1 MQTARRAA
9 GTFKALI
16 TSGYKRSERS
26 LLSHYHDF
34 NDLISTYTA
43 RQSDY
48 DTKETVEL
56 EPKYMTQLLI
66 LPDNQIFKSYSRVF
80 ENSNLEKSYQTFAS
94 EHWFARA
101 RWHIWIWM
109 LLHGLMHGLFSI
121 LPSSGIYG
129 MDQFVRSWT
138 HFSDYLQ
145 WVYLLFVIPFALPRC
160 SVPLVQRYWRFWVC
174 CIIVLSNLGFQSW
187 LARANRVALNIFLDK
202 IEKYLHC
209 SPKFGESWDY
219 NNESWVI
226 SLNDLESNVT
236 KRLLSN
242 VKYNGFMTQQFRL
255 PLGRESEDVLTSPLH
270 ANEEELQLDRRWIS
284 RGFPH
289 IRLQRQV
296 FSYFVERYFG
306 ILLQVIIGF
315 VSISSFIFAISI
327 RLEFTQVI
335 VVAAAAII
343 TYIAS
348 LWIAGYT
355 VHILAASTFFLA
367 LVLLLL
373 LSYFSD
379 GTNRR
384 SFLATFQIE
393 KENASLKSSLNKAEA
408 ALMHG
413 TAVEEEKR
421 AVEQVFGSIDSS
433 GDEECRDD
441 EVDSATATDAISSRR
456 LHLIQIPFD
465 DLEFLHAIGRGAM
478 SDVIKARYYGTI
490 VVCKR
495 IRRDYITE
503 SSLRFFRQE
512 IELMS
517 SLRHPNIVQFI
528 GASWN
533 NCSNLCIIMEY
544 MENGDL
550 HSVLHSNRKKSFTWS
565 DPLLNIALD
574 IVHGMLYLHTREPLI
589 VHRDL
594 KSVNVF
600 CSATFGCK
608 VGDFGLSRRYNK
620 NIDALTTLVGT
631 PFWLAP
637 EIIRSENY
645 GAPADVYSF
654 GIILTELET
663 KKTPY
668 YDYEETGLKLLLRI
682 AHGNVRPTLPALPH
696 PIDGSIND
704 VTAAANRAAEGFPTL
719 QAGEHQRISQHNEI
733 SYRGARRKL
742 IVDCLEDDPKK
753 RPEFAELLSRLQ
765 NDVQQEIQE
774 EASSSVVKRRA
785 MLRNQRQDHNSHNTG
800 NHQIMSSVSIPTE
813 STNKETCHTND
824 ILEYANVPLNVID
837 RENVP
842 NAMEIK
848 HKRKTY
854 HDPGHLYLNCTAMEY
869 DVL

>member
-9 GTFKALI
+9 GNFISLLVSTYNRSESSLLNCCRGI
-16 TSGYKRSERS
+16 SGY
-26 LLSHYHDF
+26 
-34 NDLISTYTA
+34 ISKYTV
-43 RQSDY
+43 RQNDY
-48 DTKETVEL
+48 DSKHTVEM
-56 EPKYMTQLLI
+56 EPKSMTQLLI
-66 LPDNQIFKSYSRVF
+66 LPDNQIFKSYTRVF
-80 ENSNLEKSYQTFAS
+80 QNSNLEKSYQTFAS

-129 MDQFVRSWT
+129 MEQFVGSWT

-145 WVYLLFVIPFALPRC
+145 WIYLLFVIPFALPRC
-160 SVPLVQRYWRFWVC
+160 SVPLVQKYWRIWVC
-174 CIIVLSNLGFQSW
+174 CIIVLSNLGFQLW
-187 LARANRVALNIFLDK
+187 LARANRIALDVFLVKLD
-202 IEKYLHC
+202 KYLHC

-219 NNESWVI
+219 NNGTWVI
-226 SLNDLESNVT
+226 NLHDLESNET
-236 KRLLSN
+236 KRLISDG
-242 VKYNGFMTQQFRL
+242 KQDGFMTNRISS
-255 PLGRESEDVLTSPLH
+255 PVDSDSGNVLTSPL
-270 ANEEELQLDRRWIS
+270 LQTNGERLQGDKKWIS

-289 IRLQRQV
+289 IRLQRQL

-327 RLEFTQVI
+327 RLEFTQVN
-335 VVAAAAII
+335 VVTAAAII
-343 TYIAS
+343 TYVAS
-348 LWIAGYT
+348 IWIAGHS
-355 VHILAASTFFLA
+355 VHIFAAFTFFLA
-367 LVLLLL
+367 LILLLL

-384 SFLATFQIE
+384 SFLATFQVE
-393 KENASLKSSLNKAEA
+393 KENASLKSSLDKAEA

-413 TAVEEEKR
+413 AAAEEEKR
-421 AVEQVFGSIDSS
+421 AVEQVFGSINSIGS
-433 GDEECRDD
+433 DESRTHEL
-441 EVDSATATDAISSRR
+441 DSAASDDPLSSRR

-478 SDVIKARYYGTI
+478 SDVIKARYYGTT

-495 IRRDYITE
+495 IRRDHITE
-503 SSLRFFRQE
+503 SSLRYFRQE

-533 NCSNLCIIMEY
+533 NCSNLCIVMEY

-550 HSVLHSNRKKSFTWS
+550 HSVLHSNMKESFTWS

-620 NIDALTTLVGT
+620 SIDALTTLVGT

-668 YDYEETGLKLLLRI
+668 YDYEETGLQLLLRI
-682 AHGNVRPTLPALPH
+682 AHGNARPTLPPLP
-696 PIDGSIND
+696 PVEGLITDVDAIISQSVGSLNSS
-704 VTAAANRAAEGFPTL
+704 T
-719 QAGEHQRISQHNEI
+719 GEHRGSSQYKET

-742 IVDCLEDDPKK
+742 ILDCLEDDPRK
-753 RPEFAELLSRLQ
+753 RPDFAELLSRLQ

-785 MLRNQRQDHNSHNTG
+785 MLRIQKQDRNSRNSGNQRY
-800 NHQIMSSVSIPTE
+800 VSPVEVSTE
-813 STNKETCHTND
+813 SANKN
-824 ILEYANVPLNVID
+824 AQMNAFG
-837 RENVP
+837 RENAP

-848 HKRKTY
+848 HKRST
-854 HDPGHLYLNCTAMEY
+854 HGDPVHPYLNCTATEY